1 MESFLNNAVIWFGLG
16 LALFLLEF
24 LLPGFILFF
33 FGVGAWIV
41 AIMTFFFDVSINTQL
56 IVFVI
61 SSIVSVLLFRN
72 WVKRRFGM
80 GLSSADALPDEF
92 VGKLAVAETMILPGK
107 NGRVEFRGTEWD
119 ACSEET
125 IRPGENVI
133 ITRIDSILL
142 YVKPTKTT

>member
-33 FGVGAWIV
+33 FGLGAWIV
-41 AIMTFFFDVSINTQL
+41 AIATFFFDISINTQL
-56 IVFVI
+56 IVFLV
-61 SSIVSVLLFRN
+61 SSVLSVLLFRN

-80 GLSSADALPDEF
+80 GRTVASMLPDEF
-92 VGKLAVAETMILPGK
+92 VGKIAVAETMILPGK
-107 NGRVEFRGTEWD
+107 KGRVEFRGTEWD
-119 ACSEET
+119 ACSEEA
-125 IRPGENVI
+125 ISPGENVI

-142 YVKPTKTT
+142 YVKPTKAI

>member
-41 AIMTFFFDVSINTQL
+41 AIITFFFDVSINTQL
-56 IVFVI
+56 IVFVL
-61 SSIVSVLLFRN
+61 SSVTSVLLFRN

-80 GLSSADALPDEF
+80 GHTAASILPDEF
-92 VGKLAVAETMILPGK
+92 IGKIAVAETMIVPGK
-107 NGRVEFRGTEWD
+107 KGRVEFRGTEWD

-125 IRPGENVI
+125 ISPGENVI

-142 YVKPTKTT
+142 YVKPTKTI

>member
-33 FGVGAWIV
+33 FGLGAWIV
-41 AIMTFFFDVSINTQL
+41 AIATFFFDISINTQL
-56 IVFVI
+56 IVFLV
-61 SSIVSVLLFRN
+61 SSVLSVLLFRN

-80 GLSSADALPDEF
+80 GQTVSSMLPDEF
-92 VGKLAVAETMILPGK
+92 VGKIAVAETIILPGK
-107 NGRVEFRGTEWD
+107 KGRVEFRGTEWD

-125 IRPGENVI
+125 ISPGENVI

-142 YVKPTKTT
+142 YVKPTKAI

>member
-56 IVFVI
+56 FVFVA
-61 SSIVSVLLFRN
+61 SSIITVLLFRN
-72 WVKRRFGM
+72 LLKRKFGM
-80 GLSSADALPDEF
+80 GQRAADLLPDEF
-92 VGKLAVAETMILPGK
+92 VGKIAIAETIITPGRK
-107 NGRVEFRGTEWD
+107 GRVEFRGTEWD
-119 ACSEET
+119 ACSDDT
-125 IRPGENVI
+125 ISPGENVI

-142 YVKPTKTT
+142 HVKQTKSL